1 MYYPIFRGKL
11 NELLALRELAI
22 LDIEKRFCP
31 VIEPVKNSFSPL
43 IKTIEVLNANGIEP
57 LIILNPSVGDLKNN
71 SESIQKILS
80 NTKNIKFTPTFIV
93 ENSIEDI
100 ERFIKNFENYAF
112 FLKGGLDQ
120 SIIDKSQNALLTF
133 INSDIS
139 PGRLKQLNNVILY
152 GDFFK
157 RQKKNADYPKESVF
171 SELHTYY
178 SDYSN
183 VVGFGD
189 YSITG
194 EEYSE
199 SGGPA
204 YVVTIHM
211 SYINQEKFNELYI
224 RHYSSKSDGT
234 PSNPGKKFLEALE
247 LFVNDY
253 QSQDNYVSFIE
264 TEGVR
269 QFLSL
274 HESSHFP
281 GLGQVKKI
289 SILHHTETINDY
301 LINNEN

>member
-22 LDIEKRFCP
+22 LDIQKKFRP
-31 VIEPVKNSFSPL
+31 VIEPVKASFSPL

-57 LIILNPSVGDLKNN
+57 LIILNPSVGDLKDNF
-71 SESIQKILS
+71 ESIEKILS
-80 NTKNIKFTPTFIV
+80 TTKNIKFIPTFIV

-100 ERFIKNFENYAF
+100 EVLIKNFTNYSLL
-112 FLKGGLDQ
+112 LKGGLDKK
-120 SIIDKSQNALLTF
+120 IIDKSQSALLNF

-139 PGRLKQLNNVILY
+139 PGRLQKLKNVVLY

-157 RQKKNADYPKESVF
+157 RQKRNADYPKESIF

-178 SDYSN
+178 SEYSN

-189 YSITG
+189 FSITG

-204 YVVTIHM
+204 YVVTIHV
-211 SYINQEKFNELYI
+211 SYINNEKFDELYI
-224 RHYSSKSDGT
+224 RHYSSEPDGT
-234 PSNPGKKFLEALE
+234 PSNPGKKFLEALSHFMNAYNTNE
-247 LFVNDY
+247 VN
-253 QSQDNYVSFIE
+253 FIE
-264 TEGVR
+264 TEGIR
-269 QFLSL
+269 QFISL
-274 HESSHFP
+274 HKARHFP

-289 SILHHTETINDY
+289 SILHHTETINYY
-301 LINNEN
+301 LVNNEI

>member
-22 LDIEKRFCP
+22 LDIQKKFRP
-31 VIEPVKNSFSPL
+31 VIEPVKASFSPL

-57 LIILNPSVGDLKNN
+57 LIILNPSVGDLKDNF
-71 SESIQKILS
+71 ESIEKILS
-80 NTKNIKFTPTFIV
+80 TTKNIKFIPTFIV

-100 ERFIKNFENYAF
+100 EVLIKNFTNYAL

-120 SIIDKSQNALLTF
+120 KIIDKSQSALLNF

-139 PGRLKQLNNVILY
+139 PGRLQKLKNVVLY

-157 RQKKNADYPKESVF
+157 RQKRNADYPKESIF

-178 SDYSN
+178 SEYSN

-189 YSITG
+189 FSITG

-204 YVVTIHM
+204 YVVTILV
-211 SYINQEKFNELYI
+211 SYINNEKFDELYI
-224 RHYSSKSDGT
+224 RHYSSEPDGT
-234 PSNPGKKFLEALE
+234 PSNPGKKFLEALSHFMNAYNTNE
-247 LFVNDY
+247 VN
-253 QSQDNYVSFIE
+253 FIE
-264 TEGVR
+264 TEGIR
-269 QFLSL
+269 QFISL
-274 HESSHFP
+274 HKARHFP

-289 SILHHTETINDY
+289 SILHHTETINYY
-301 LINNEN
+301 LVNNEI